1 MEDGNKLESLEI
13 ISELLFSGEHL
24 KTIFAD
30 PSSLLKFTLFLG
42 TYRPSSV
49 PTLIYYLDATKAL
62 KAINYANAI
71 ASGLE
76 PISGQGLTPI
86 ATRTVNS
93 ELEEKVENAFNL
105 LVQNDLPAYTTHLY
119 IQVIKASRS
128 RPATEINNPHAQES
142 SDGFA
147 EVFCLTDPS
156 RQDNP
161 IVFASEGWQET

>member
-1 MEDGNKLESLEI
+1 MEDGNRLESLEI
-13 ISELLFSGEHL
+13 ISGLLFSGEHL

-42 TYRPSSV
+42 TYRPRSV

-62 KAINYANAI
+62 KAINYATAV
-71 ASGLE
+71 ASRLE

-86 ATRTVNS
+86 ATRTVNL
-93 ELEEKVENAFNL
+93 ELEEKAEKAFNL
-105 LVQNDLPAYTTHLY
+105 LVRDDLPAYTTHLY
-119 IQVIKASRS
+119 MQVTKASRS
-128 RPATEINNPHAQES
+128 MPVTETNGQYAQES

-147 EVFCLTDPS
+147 EVFCLTDPA

-161 IVFASEGWQET
+161 IVFASEGWHRI